1 MCSSA
6 QTNPI
11 ARHVPRRRSPAAG
24 PTTSRL
30 AIIALLCALTLA
42 ACEAATEGSG
52 QVVRVFDGDSFVMR
66 MRDATELEVRLFGID
81 APERNQ
87 PWSRRSREALHRLV
101 RGHRLHLEPVTT
113 DPYGRTVAV
122 VRRVSDGLDVNR
134 EMIRQGDAWV
144 YRRYTDD
151 AELIRLEEEARSAA
165 RGLWSL
171 PNNERVPPWQWRRQN
186 RRR

>member
-1 MCSSA
+1 MSSSA
-6 QTNPI
+6 RMTPV
-11 ARHVPRRRSPAAG
+11 ASHLSSCRAPLA
-24 PTTSRL
+24 PTSGWVAL
-30 AIIALLCALTLA
+30 ALLGALALA
-42 ACEAATEGSG
+42 ACEASTEGSG

-66 MRDATELEVRLFGID
+66 TPDATELEVRLFGID

-87 PWSRRSREALHRLV
+87 PWSRRSREALRRLV
-101 RGHRLHLEPVTT
+101 RGHRLRIEPVTT

-122 VRRVSDGLDVNR
+122 VSRVSDGLDVNR

-151 AELIRLEEEARSAA
+151 AALIRLEDEARSAA

-171 PNNERVPPWQWRRQN
+171 PDSERVPPWQWRRQN